1 LAHVRSLIA
10 TTIATA
16 LLMSVVFVATF
27 RADRAYANAVGQCQ
41 ETQLDVKWVPDGAG
55 LGHVAD
61 LIVVTN
67 ISADTCTLSGYPSVK
82 MTGAAKTA
90 SVVVARKTQ
99 NGYLG
104 GLGGTG
110 AALALPVVKL
120 RAHGGIASSMV
131 EGDDTPPGNA
141 VTCLLFTKV
150 SVAIPRLSPTYRLTI
165 KFPGCV
171 RPEVHPIVKGTSGTS
186 VK

>member
-1 LAHVRSLIA
+1 
-10 TTIATA
+10 
-16 LLMSVVFVATF
+16 
-27 RADRAYANAVGQCQ
+27 
-41 ETQLDVKWVPDGAG
+41 VKWVPDGAG
-55 LGHVAD
+55 LA
-61 LIVVTN
+61 TWP
-67 ISADTCTLSGYPSVK
+67 ISLSSEHQCDTCTLSGYPSVK

-131 EGDDTPPGNA
+131 EGDDTPPQRRHVLA
-141 VTCLLFTKV
+141 VHQGV
-150 SVAIPRLSPTYRLTI
+150 RGDPSP
-165 KFPGCV
+165 
-171 RPEVHPIVKGTSGTS
+171 
-186 VK
+186 